1 MKSEHLIM
9 AHIDL
14 PIKII
19 NNMVEPLQEYLHIS
33 FTPCESL
40 PERTDCDLQTA
51 LSDNIQEYLQKQDQ
65 LDASLQESSPFEQ
78 IDKDSNELIQN
89 IEETSQKEPII
100 EKEFVVD
107 NTSQYITL
115 EELSNKKRAMHHK
128 HSTFKKRPKNMRNI
142 TAKLRFTPSDKDVDS
157 FQQSKVPG

>member
-1 MKSEHLIM
+1 MKTEHLIM

-19 NNMVEPLQEYLHIS
+19 NNIVEPLQEYLHIY

-40 PERTDCDLQTA
+40 PERTGCDLQTA
-51 LSDNIQEYLQKQDQ
+51 LSDKIQEYLQEQDQ
-65 LDASLQESSPFEQ
+65 FDDSFQESSPIEQ
-78 IDKDSNELIQN
+78 IEQGSNGLIQN

-128 HSTFKKRPKNMRNI
+128 HSTFKKRPKNIRNI